1 MTTSAT
7 LYNVERHEQAFFVRQ
22 FLVAAAGVVYWIV
35 SREPGVSAAPF
46 IPILTAVVL
55 NVLYYTMA
63 ARRVFYPAVKWIQ
76 IPVDLLLWTWLIRL
90 TGGYASVFYPIYA
103 FEIMLSSI
111 TLSVAGCVYA
121 AALSCI
127 LYSSGIVL
135 DPGSFAPALLMP
147 RLALFAGTAVVC
159 VALIR
164 KLRRNELIV
173 SRLNEQLKRDVHVA
187 VTQEDAIVTNMTS
200 GLIGVDANGGI
211 TIFNR
216 SAEGITGLK
225 RDEVLGV
232 GCSEALGKNPICR
245 KIMGSLGRGCPPD
258 EVEMEVEF
266 APGGPARRIAM
277 SCFVMPVGFPTR
289 CVCVIQDRTEL
300 RDLEQ
305 RTTRAETLS
314 NLGTVAATLAHEL
327 RTPLTAIAGFASM
340 LRERLAGAP
349 QEAEM
354 AEKIE
359 RGVASLATVTRQLLD
374 FTETPNLSRR
384 RLDLTNVIGSTMELV
399 PERMRSEI
407 KVSFNNEDAPLHV
420 DGDPLQLRQAFL
432 NLLLNACDAAGPGGE
447 VEVELSS
454 RDGRVFLEVSD
465 SGPGVPEH
473 LRSKIF
479 LPFVTTKKGGTGLG
493 LAHSEKLIRAHGGR
507 LTLASPEDGGAVF
520 TVMLP
525 RADAKIGE
533 DACCG
538 ADSLPKTKDH
548 VERSGRQ
555 TAAGAGLARRRAR
568 RTNTGTHMPVD
579 EAGATRNA
587 QTLEADKTASCK
599 AHEEAGSATTAA
611 IPFKGRHR

>member
-1 MTTSAT
+1 LYLVMTTSAT
-7 LYNVERHEQAFFVRQ
+7 SYSVERHEQAFFVRQ
-22 FLVAAAGVVYWIV
+22 FLVAAAGVVYWIM

-90 TGGYASVFYPIYA
+90 TGSYASVFYPIYA

-111 TLSVAGCVYA
+111 TLSVAGCIYA

-127 LYSSGIVL
+127 LYSSGVVL
-135 DPGSFAPALLMP
+135 DSGSFAPALLMP

-159 VALIR
+159 AALIR

-200 GLIGVDANGGI
+200 GLIGVDDEGRI

-216 SAEGITGLK
+216 SAEVITGLN
-225 RDEVLGV
+225 RDDVLGV
-232 GCSEALGKNPICR
+232 GCAEVLGEKNPICR

-258 EVEMEVEF
+258 EVEVELECVT
-266 APGGPARRIAM
+266 GEPAKRIAM
-277 SCFVMPVGFPTR
+277 SCFLMPERFPTR
-289 CVCVIQDRTEL
+289 CVCVIRDRTEL

-305 RTTRAETLS
+305 RTIRVETLS
-314 NLGTVAATLAHEL
+314 NLGAMAATLAHEL

-340 LRERLAGAP
+340 LRERLAGAT

-359 RGVASLATVTRQLLD
+359 RGAASLATVTRQLLD

-384 RLDLTNVIGSTMELV
+384 RFDLTNVIGSTMELV
-399 PERMRSEI
+399 PERMRSDI
-407 KVSFNNEDAPLHV
+407 KVSVNSEHAPLYV

-447 VEVELSS
+447 VAVTLGG

-507 LTLASPEDGGAVF
+507 LTLASPEGGGAVF

-525 RADAKIGE
+525 RADAEVGV
-533 DACCG
+533 DA
-538 ADSLPKTKDH
+538 
-548 VERSGRQ
+548 
-555 TAAGAGLARRRAR
+555 
-568 RTNTGTHMPVD
+568 
-579 EAGATRNA
+579 
-587 QTLEADKTASCK
+587 
-599 AHEEAGSATTAA
+599 
-611 IPFKGRHR
+611 